1 MDEARA
7 HLATKG
13 APWHCCGWRRLR
25 QILAEGE
32 GIFWQRD
39 AQGGLW
45 LRGAHRVAHA
55 LDIEKLQ
62 GFPVE
67 LPIESLLG
75 GIQVVRATFYAAF
88 HSGRESKPISRDTL
102 HTLTGLAP
110 RTQLD
115 YDRLAHVGRQRN
127 MAIGDRHTPAALQE
141 RAWQR
146 GRGVFRFVDVKG
158 KQGRPGGEYV
168 AWHLPNSYEGPH
180 SRRSRGSRKRLNR
193 KLADLVNEGIPGNS
207 GPPIERVF
215 WPDGAA
221 AAKGFNRAPATDAY
235 WQGRPT
241 RGAGRLWQVLGR
253 LVKSR

>member
-1 MDEARA
+1 MPTAVIAHPTMLLALLRQHQEAAGRVWLLLRALDTDGRGYVAVDDARA

-32 GIFWQRD
+32 GTFWQRD

-168 AWHLPNSYEGPH
+168 
-180 SRRSRGSRKRLNR
+180 RL
-193 KLADLVNEGIPGNS
+193 
-207 GPPIERVF
+207 
-215 WPDGAA
+215 
-221 AAKGFNRAPATDAY
+221 APA
-235 WQGRPT
+235 QQ
-241 RGAGRLWQVLGR
+241 L
-253 LVKSR
+253 